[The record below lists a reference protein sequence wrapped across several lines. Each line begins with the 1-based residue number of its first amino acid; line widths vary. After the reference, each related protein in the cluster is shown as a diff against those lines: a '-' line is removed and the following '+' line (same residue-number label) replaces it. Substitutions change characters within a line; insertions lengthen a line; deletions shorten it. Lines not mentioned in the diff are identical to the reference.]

1 MEFAFT
7 RDQLLLRDS
16 VRDALARECTPADV
30 RAAWNADDPDVGR
43 RLWAKLGELDV
54 LGLRLSE
61 PSGGVGLSDLELVL
75 VLEETGRAAVPGPI
89 VEHAAVALPLLEEL
103 AGAPA
108 VEARAGAR
116 ERNDEARAGARERN
130 DIDAQLLRRAASGD
144 AVVTVGLHGVPYVHH
159 ADRASH
165 LVVQRDDSLY
175 LIERKDAQLRPVRSV
190 DGSRRLFEVDWA
202 PRPECLLARGQAA
215 ADAAALA
222 FDRGALASSAQ
233 LLGLCR
239 QMLDMSV
246 EYAKTRRQF
255 GRPIGSFQAV
265 KHMLADA
272 YLALEFACPM
282 VYRAAH
288 TLATRGANRALHVSM
303 AKIYAAEAA
312 QRVARNSLQCHG
324 AIGYSFEYDLQLW
337 MKRSWALAAAWGDT
351 HWHRKRA
358 AELVINASLAR
369 TGARFNVARE
379 A

>member
-16 VRDALARECTPADV
+16 VRDALARECTPTEV
-30 RAAWNADDPDVGR
+30 RAAWNADDADVGR
-43 RLWAKLGELDV
+43 RLWSKLGELDV

-75 VLEETGRAAVPGPI
+75 VMEETGRAAVPGPI
-89 VEHAAVALPLLEEL
+89 VEHVAVALPLLEEL
-103 AGAPA
+103 SDAP
-108 VEARAGAR
+108 V
-116 ERNDEARAGARERN
+116 
-130 DIDAQLLRRAASGD
+130 IDAQLLQRAASGE

-165 LVVQRDDSLY
+165 LVMQRDDSLY

-190 DGSRRLFEVDWA
+190 DGSRRLFEVSWA
-202 PRPECLLARGQAA
+202 HRPERRLARGQAA
-215 ADAAALA
+215 EDAAALA

-239 QMLDMSV
+239 RMLDMSV

-351 HWHRKRA
+351 HWHRERA

-369 TGARFNVARE
+369 GSARFDVATE

>member
-7 RDQLLLRDS
+7 RDQLLLRDG
-16 VRDALARECTPADV
+16 VRDALARECTPAEV
-30 RAAWNADDPDVGR
+30 RAAWNADDADINR
-43 RLWAKLGELDV
+43 RLWSKLGELDV

-61 PSGGVGLSDLELVL
+61 SSGGVGLSDLELVL
-75 VLEETGRAAVPGPI
+75 VMEETGRAAVPGPL

-103 AGAPA
+103 RYAPA
-108 VEARAGAR
+108 V
-116 ERNDEARAGARERN
+116 DP
-130 DIDAQLLRRAASGD
+130 LLLQRAASGE
-144 AVVTVGLHGVPYVHH
+144 ALVTVGLHGVPYVHH

-190 DGSRRLFEVDWA
+190 DGSRRLFEVGWVH
-202 PRPECLLARGQAA
+202 RPDRLLARGQAA
-215 ADAAALA
+215 EDAAALA

-233 LLGLCR
+233 LLGLGR
-239 QMLDMSV
+239 RMLDMSV

-272 YLALEFACPM
+272 YLALEFAGPM

-288 TLATRGANRALHVSM
+288 TLATRGANRARHVSM

-312 QRVARNSLQCHG
+312 QRTARSALQCHG

-369 TGARFNVARE
+369 TAARFDVATE

>member
-16 VRDALARECTPADV
+16 VRDALARECTPAEV
-30 RAAWNADDPDVGR
+30 RRSWSADDADAGR
-43 RLWAKLGELDV
+43 RLWSKLGELDV

-61 PSGGVGLSDLELVL
+61 PSGGVGLSDLDLVL
-75 VLEETGRAAVPGPI
+75 VMEETGRAAVPGPI

-103 AGAPA
+103 SDSLAFDP
-108 VEARAGAR
+108 
-116 ERNDEARAGARERN
+116 
-130 DIDAQLLRRAASGD
+130 LLLPRAARGE
-144 AVVTVGLHGVPYVHH
+144 AMVTVALQGVPYVHH

-165 LVVQRDDSLY
+165 FVLQRDDSLY
-175 LIERKDAQLRPVRSV
+175 LIERKDAHPRPVRSV
-190 DGSRRLFEVDWA
+190 DGSRRLFEVGWTL
-202 PRPECLLARGQAA
+202 RPDRLLARGQAA
-215 ADAAALA
+215 QDAAALA

-255 GRPIGSFQAV
+255 GRPIGSFQAI

-272 YLALEFACPM
+272 FLALEFACPM

-288 TLATRGANRALHVSM
+288 TLGTRAANRALHVSM

-312 QRVARNSLQCHG
+312 QRVARSSLQCHG
-324 AIGYSFEYDLQLW
+324 AIGYSFEYDLHLW
-337 MKRSWALAAAWGDT
+337 MKRSWALSAAWGDT

-358 AELVINASLAR
+358 AELVIDSSLAR
-369 TGARFNVARE
+369 GTARFDIATE